1 MTNFLRTHLTTAT
14 VALATASA
22 LLMASQGAVAAP
34 ADSQASQAAAHAEHA
49 ARMQLIGRTA
59 RFDELPAAPVA
70 ADAAATGHD
79 AWAARTAL
87 AGRTARFDE
96 VAPAAVA
103 ADRAPATEAEL
114 VQAYTQR
121 MQLIGRT
128 VPANELATVREAMQ
142 QRAAL
147 VRSGVAGS

>member
-14 VALATASA
+14 MALATASA
-22 LLMASQGAVAAP
+22 LLVASQGAFAAP
-34 ADSQASQAAAHAEHA
+34 ADTQAAHAEHA

-70 ADAAATGHD
+70 ADAAVTGHD

-87 AGRTARFDE
+87 AGRTARYDE
-96 VAPAAVA
+96 VAPAAVV
-103 ADRAPATEAEL
+103 ADREPATEAEL

-128 VPANELATVREAMQ
+128 VPANELANVRQAVQ

-147 VRSGVAGS
+147 ARSGLSGS

>member
-34 ADSQASQAAAHAEHA
+34 ADSQAAAHAEHA

>member
-22 LLMASQGAVAAP
+22 LLMAAQGAVAAP
-34 ADSQASQAAAHAEHA
+34 ADTQATQAAHAEHA

-70 ADAAATGHD
+70 ADAAASGHD

-103 ADRAPATEAEL
+103 ADREPATEAEL

-128 VPANELATVREAMQ
+128 VPANELATVRQAMQ

-147 VRSGVAGS
+147 ARSDVAGS